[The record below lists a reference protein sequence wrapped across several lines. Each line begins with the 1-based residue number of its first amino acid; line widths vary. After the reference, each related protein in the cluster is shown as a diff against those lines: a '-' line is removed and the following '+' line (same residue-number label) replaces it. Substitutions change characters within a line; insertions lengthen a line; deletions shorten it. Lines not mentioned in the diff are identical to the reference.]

1 MTTTETA
8 NQGAISA
15 AAKGVIVTR
24 WRLTARWFWIGLCG
38 LIGGLGLLFLVAS
51 EKQVPPWDPTSM
63 VLLGRSLAREHSL
76 QYFDVHNAEIGPYF
90 NPHGFSIRAPFEA
103 QPYSTFPPGWSLI
116 IASVY
121 VVTGGVDWLFI
132 ISPILTVLGLGAA
145 AYLGYVLSG
154 RWGSIF
160 AVLLLGSSHVVVT
173 FATSLWSDGP
183 SLDLLL
189 MGVALAIW
197 AVRSNRRWAAASAG
211 LCLGLVILFKF
222 VNVIF
227 VVLIVAVVFSFKR
240 DRPRQMGWWLM
251 PGIAAGA
258 AGMLWYQ
265 VLAYGS
271 PLANAYQPWGTSLY
285 DFPLFSPT
293 YLFFRSPRPWN
304 DISSTAILTGMITE
318 LRIWAVVFLVGLV
331 IDRKNPLR
339 LLLALI
345 LVANVMLYAVSVFS
359 PRQFINMRYLLPALA
374 AAYMLAADV
383 LARLM
388 QRLSKRVLRAGVA
401 GLVGVI
407 CLTNLWLTVLPDLNR
422 RNTGTAAVIQQV
434 QETARL
440 LPPNS
445 VVLAYALADSFI
457 LYGDRSVLN
466 YRRVSAPDL
475 AVRNTLVAQT
485 ITQLL
490 CRGHAVYLIQDDE
503 RQFNSIFPDLSQA
516 YNLQPKPAPL
526 VMYELGLRLSDRRC
540 FLPE

>member
-1 MTTTETA
+1 M
-8 NQGAISA
+8 G
-15 AAKGVIVTR
+15 
-24 WRLTARWFWIGLCG
+24 G
-38 LIGGLGLLFLVAS
+38 LIGGFSLLFLVIS
-51 EKQVPPWDPTSM
+51 EKQVPPWDPSSM
-63 VLLGRSLAREHSL
+63 VLLGRSLVREHSL
-76 QYFDVHNAEIGPYF
+76 HYFDIHNAEIGPYF
-90 NPHGFSIRAPFEA
+90 NPHGFNIRAPFDS
-103 QPYSTFPPGWSLI
+103 QPYSTFPPGLSLI
-116 IASVY
+116 VALVY
-121 VVTGGVDWLFI
+121 TLTGGLAWLHVI
-132 ISPILTVLGLGAA
+132 APIMSMVGLSAG

-154 RWGSIF
+154 RWGSLF

-189 MGVALAIW
+189 AGMALAIW
-197 AVRSNRRWAAASAG
+197 AVRSQKRWVALVAG
-211 LCLGLVILFKF
+211 ICLGLLVLFKF
-222 VNVIF
+222 VNIVF
-227 VVLIVAVVFSFKR
+227 VVLIVVGVFGSKR
-240 DRPRQMGWWLM
+240 DRRHQLGWWLL
-251 PGIAAGA
+251 PGVVAGV
-258 AGMLWYQ
+258 AGMLLYQ
-265 VLAYGS
+265 ARAYGS

-285 DFPLFSPT
+285 DFPLFSPA

-318 LRIWAVVFLVGLV
+318 LRIWAVVFLIGLV

-374 AAYMLAADV
+374 AAYMLTADV

-388 QRLSKRVLRAGVA
+388 QRLSKRVLRAGVV

-407 CLTNLWLTVLPDLNR
+407 CLANLWLTVLPDLSR
-422 RNTGTAAVIQQV
+422 RNTGTAVVIQQV
-434 QETARL
+434 QETDRL

-466 YRRVSAPDL
+466 YRRVSASDL
-475 AVRNTLVAQT
+475 AARNTLVAQAVA
-485 ITQLL
+485 QLL

-503 RQFNSIFPDLSQA
+503 RLFNSIFPALTQEYA
-516 YNLQPKPAPL
+516 VEPKSAPL
-526 VMYELGLRLSDRRC
+526 VTYELSLKPSDRRC
-540 FLPE
+540 ALPE